1 MKGIGVKG
9 ECCLCVKERERERE
23 REREGNV
30 SIREFDTTKYKK
42 VYAQATYREKKYVF
56 EI

>member
-9 ECCLCVKERERERE
+9 ECYLCVKE